1 MSAVIWFGIV
11 AVWAFVLIPTW
22 VRRSDLHWR
31 RSGDPS
37 TTRNPLGRAAR
48 VISRSG
54 SSAPPR
60 KPAARTSTRT
70 ATVPRARRAPA
81 PAAATAR
88 RPVAATAGAPTTT
101 ATATMTRTATP
112 RTEAET
118 ASTAATAST
127 ASETAPSAQGP
138 TAAEPEAPMTTPRSP
153 RPVHRRTAPAG
164 GRKATPP
171 PHVQRARRLV
181 WIAAAALATLLL
193 ALILGGKW
201 VLVHLAADVA
211 LVAYLRHLRG
221 IAVRE
226 REARR
231 ARRTSGARGEAPRET
246 EREAPATRAS
256 APAPRANR
264 RIAEVRARVE
274 GNRVSVPAAPAPD
287 VTDEA
292 SIAASPAVT
301 ASAPTARS
309 RMRPAPQVIDLTD
322 GALADD
328 CPTTELMAA
337 RAV

>member
-37 TTRNPLGRAAR
+37 ATRNPLGRAAR

-54 SSAPPR
+54 SAAP
-60 KPAARTSTRT
+60 RTTPRT

-81 PAAATAR
+81 TASASSR
-88 RPVAATAGAPTTT
+88 RPVAATVGASATATVSAPTTLPT
-101 ATATMTRTATP
+101 TDEPT
-112 RTEAET
+112 
-118 ASTAATAST
+118 STAP
-127 ASETAPSAQGP
+127 ETAPSAQGP

-153 RPVHRRTAPAG
+153 RPVHRRTSPGARRTTSPS
-164 GRKATPP
+164 PQ
-171 PHVQRARRLV
+171 VQRARRLV
-181 WIAAAALATLLL
+181 WIAATTLATLLL

-201 VLVHLAADVA
+201 ILIQLAADVA
-211 LVAYLRHLRG
+211 LVAYVRHLRG

-231 ARRTSGARGEAPRET
+231 ARRTPQTRAEAGRENGR
-246 EREAPATRAS
+246 EVGREAGREAPVARSS
-256 APAPRANR
+256 APAPRASR

-274 GNRVSVPAAPAPD
+274 ENRVTVPAAPRTPD
-287 VTDEA
+287 AADEA
-292 SIAASPAVT
+292 YVAASPAVT

-309 RMRPAPQVIDLTD
+309 RVRPAPQIIDLTE
-322 GALADD
+322 GSLADD